1 MSECNFSFI
10 IPHKNIPQLLQRCID
25 SIPKW
30 DDIQIIV
37 VDDNS
42 DPTIVNFENL
52 SSIADPIV
60 DIVLTK
66 EGYGAGYA
74 RNIGLSKA
82 RGKWLLF
89 ADADDYFTSQ
99 LPLFL
104 LNYKDSS
111 ADIIFI
117 TNNTVDCE
125 TGKTLDVD
133 LKVTSLLNE
142 CTPNNSYDPLRY
154 KAQPP
159 WTKMVKRELI
169 FNNYIRFDETPA
181 SNDVWFSV
189 QVGYNAIN
197 IEVCTDVLYIRTVRQ
212 GSLQYS
218 LDKSRLLSRLQ
229 VGYKVNYFLK
239 EHGKIEYYNEIW
251 GYLLDLRKISYPLF
265 FIQFFK
271 YVYKTPFFI
280 IKKHLKYNFQRF
292 FK

>member
-42 DPTIVNFENL
+42 DPTIVNFEDL
-52 SSIADPIV
+52 FSIADPIV

-74 RNIGLSKA
+74 RNVGLSKA

-142 CTPNNSYDPLRY
+142 CTPNNNYDPLRY

-169 FNNYIRFDETPA
+169 F
-181 SNDVWFSV
+181 
-189 QVGYNAIN
+189 
-197 IEVCTDVLYIRTVRQ
+197 
-212 GSLQYS
+212 
-218 LDKSRLLSRLQ
+218 
-229 VGYKVNYFLK
+229 
-239 EHGKIEYYNEIW
+239 KII
-251 GYLLDLRKISYPLF
+251 LDLMKLLLLMMYGLV
-265 FIQFFK
+265 FK
-271 YVYKTPFFI
+271 
-280 IKKHLKYNFQRF
+280 
-292 FK
+292 